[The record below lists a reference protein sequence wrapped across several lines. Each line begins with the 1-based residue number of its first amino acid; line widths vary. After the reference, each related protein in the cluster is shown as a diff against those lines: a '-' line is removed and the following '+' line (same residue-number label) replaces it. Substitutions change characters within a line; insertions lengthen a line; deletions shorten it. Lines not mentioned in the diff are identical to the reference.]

1 MCVWAR
7 FVCDVSHFG
16 SNNKRKCDF
25 WVQKIRKKRK
35 NLKENTRESVANN
48 TRTENLPTPAAA
60 ASGTG
65 SGKKKV
71 NKQIN
76 SQRAKECRRSVDLLK
91 LEVCSGGEYYISN
104 YDYIVFFAQP
114 LFAKCAF
121 FAQQRKKKKIIQGS
135 RQLQRQRQRI
145 SSSQLIYYIFAF
157 CGLFICYYSSFDFAS
172 QAHFY
177 TYFNGIETVSLETN
191 RYYFLQSKNITFAR

>member
-121 FAQQRKKKKIIQGS
+121 FAQQRNSFIIFS
-135 RQLQRQRQRI
+135 HFVDYSFVIVRASISHPRPISTRI
-145 SSSQLIYYIFAF
+145 STELKRWVLKRIDIISY
-157 CGLFICYYSSFDFAS
+157 
-172 QAHFY
+172 
-177 TYFNGIETVSLETN
+177 N
-191 RYYFLQSKNITFAR
+191 RKTSRSPDKLLLLVFFFLAKH